1 MEEKVNS
8 LEELLKDSPTNWGR
22 WGKDDEVGALNFLDR
37 QEVLRGIKAVRQG
50 KVFTLQ
56 VIIGSDKGDPVWPG
70 RTSAIR
76 INVNDKGY
84 YLAGKNKP
92 LYGGLEYADDIII
105 MFLQGTTQIDAL
117 GHTWYGDRIWNGYNA
132 IETIGGL
139 NKASVLPIAQRG
151 IVGHGILIDV
161 AWCKGVESLSAG
173 EEITLNDLLSCA
185 KKEGIEI
192 QKHDILLIRT
202 GWIAQFFKKGPAEFY
217 KNFLEPGLTYRKE
230 LVEWFYKMEIPV
242 LGTDTIANERTTHPE
257 TGIVLPLHAALMRN
271 LGVIFNEILWLEDLA
286 EDCRKDNQWD
296 FLYVGA
302 PLKIN
307 KATGAPINPVV
318 IK

>member
-1 MEEKVNS
+1 MEEKVTT
-8 LEELLKDSPTNWGR
+8 LEELLKDSPTNWRR
-22 WGKDDEVGALNFLDR
+22 WGNDDEVGALNFN
-37 QEVLRGIKAVRQG
+37 EVLRGIKAVRQG

-56 VIIGSDKGDPVWPG
+56 VIVGSPKGDPVWPG

-84 YLAGKNKP
+84 YMSGKNKL

-117 GHTWYGDRIWNGYNA
+117 GHTWYGDKIWNGYSA
-132 IETIGGL
+132 METIGGL
-139 NKASVLPIAQRG
+139 SKASVLPIAQRG
-151 IVGHGILIDV
+151 IVGHGVLIDV
-161 AWCKGVESLSAG
+161 ARCKGVESLSPG

-202 GWIAQFFKKGPAEFY
+202 GWIAQYFKKDPAEFY
-217 KNFLEPGLTYRKE
+217 KNFVEPGLTYRKE
-230 LVEWFYKMEIPV
+230 LIEWFHNMEIPV
-242 LGTDTIANERTTHPE
+242 LGTDTIGNERTTHPD

-271 LGVIFNEILWLEDLA
+271 LGVVFNEILWLEDLA
-286 EDCRKDNQWD
+286 EDCSKDGQWD

-302 PLKIN
+302 PL